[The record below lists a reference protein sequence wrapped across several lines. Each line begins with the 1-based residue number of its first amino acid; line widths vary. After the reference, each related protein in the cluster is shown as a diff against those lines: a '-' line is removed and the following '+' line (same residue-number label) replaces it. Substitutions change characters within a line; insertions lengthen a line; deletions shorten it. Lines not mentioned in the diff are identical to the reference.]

1 MRDDKG
7 RFLKG
12 YSGRAGRGI
21 GLERV
26 RALARTHT
34 DEAIATLHEIMIDP
48 SVDPRARVSAAEKL
62 LDRGYGRPSQQVDHS
77 GDLALRHDFAVDGRQ
92 AQAIAREFLIGVVP
106 TQGDDGDAE
115 EQESE
120 DDDGDDEPAQKVST
134 IRRVLRSTDATSDE

>member
-7 RFLKG
+7 RFVKG
-12 YSGRAGRGI
+12 FSGYAGKGG
-21 GLERV
+21 GLAYV
-26 RALARTHT
+26 RDLARKHT
-34 DEAIATLHEIMIDP
+34 DEAIDTLHKIMIDP
-48 SVDPRARVSAAEKL
+48 SVDPRARVVAAEKL

-77 GDLALRHDFAVDGRQ
+77 GDLALRHNFAVDGRQ

-134 IRRVLRSTDATSDE
+134 ISRVLRSTDATSDE

>member
-7 RFLKG
+7 RFVKG
-12 YSGRAGRGI
+12 FSGYAGKGG
-21 GLERV
+21 GLAYV
-26 RALARTHT
+26 RDLARKHT
-34 DEAIATLHEIMIDP
+34 DEAIDTLHKIMIDP
-48 SVDPRARVSAAEKL
+48 SVDPRARVVAAEKL

-77 GDLALRHDFAVDGRQ
+77 GDLALRHNFAVDGRQ

-106 TQGDDGDAE
+106 TQDDGE

-134 IRRVLRSTDATSDE
+134 ISRVLRSTDATSDE